1 MVSLAGTSHFGRTA
15 QALGLSQ
22 PTVSEILKDL
32 ERELGV
38 VLVNR
43 TRRSVRLSV
52 AGHQFVLHASRA
64 LAATDHAVLASR
76 RAGEGEIG
84 RLVLGLTAM
93 TAISVLPVVIAE
105 YRKRYPLITLRLQSG
120 GTSSLL
126 AALREG
132 RCDIAFVI
140 SPGDL
145 GPLASMPLTHDR
157 LVAVVPTAH
166 RFARQRA
173 VRVEQFASEPM
184 IHMPREDEQVLH
196 DEYERLTT
204 AAGGTPKVILETN
217 QLETMLAF
225 VAAGLGISF
234 VPSGIRR
241 LRFEGVTAV
250 EVVPRIP
257 VQTTT
262 VWDPGAMTPPIVN
275 FLELVRARSPGA
287 RARKGG
293 GRGPAAWPVRAAR
306 DP

>member
-1 MVSLAGTSHFGRTA
+1 MVSLASTSHFGRTA
-15 QALGLSQ
+15 LALGLSQ

-64 LAATDHAVLASR
+64 LAATEHAALASR

-84 RLVLGLTAM
+84 RLVLGLGAM
-93 TAISVLPVVIAE
+93 TAMSVLPSVIAD
-105 YRKRYPLITLRLQSG
+105 YRKRYPLVTLRLQSG
-120 GTSSLL
+120 GSSSLL
-126 AALREG
+126 AALRDG
-132 RCDIAFVI
+132 RCDLVFVI
-140 SPGDL
+140 APGDL
-145 GPLASMPLTHDR
+145 GALESQPLTQDR
-157 LVAVVPTAH
+157 LVAVVPTSH

-173 VRVEQFASEPM
+173 VRVDQFASEPM

-196 DEYERLTT
+196 DEYERLAT
-204 AAGGTPKVILETN
+204 AAGGTPKVVLETN

-234 VPSGIRR
+234 VPSGIRG
-241 LRFEGVTAV
+241 LTFAGVKIV
-250 EVVPRIP
+250 DVVPRIA

-262 VWDPGAMTPPIVN
+262 VWDPGSLTPPATR
-275 FLELVRARSPGA
+275 FLELLRARTPVPA
-287 RARKGG
+287 RR
-293 GRGPAAWPVRAAR
+293 
-306 DP
+306 